1 MVSRSSARK
10 GSVYFPTKIL
20 KPEGR
25 SWCEDFSPP
34 LLEKLV
40 LKTAHR
46 RKVIVIVVVSDDT
59 YYWFTCP
66 QTVHFK
72 FITKS
77 DSLFYYI
84 VRRSVITKCDD
95 YYKVRQKKD
104 EDDWACPFKTLV
116 ITPQGNS
123 PCWGACSTV
132 PPNHTTIHVTS
143 SLTIY

>member
-1 MVSRSSARK
+1 M
-10 GSVYFPTKIL
+10 
-20 KPEGR
+20 
-25 SWCEDFSPP
+25 
-34 LLEKLV
+34 

-46 RKVIVIVVVSDDT
+46 RKVIIIVVVNDDT

-104 EDDWACPFKTLV
+104 EDD
-116 ITPQGNS
+116 
-123 PCWGACSTV
+123 
-132 PPNHTTIHVTS
+132 
-143 SLTIY
+143 